1 MQSGKLP
8 LEQLTRILN
17 NISNSDPRVSL
28 GPTPGEDAALIDMGE
43 KYLVATTDP
52 ITFAT
57 NRIGW
62 YAVQVNANDIAVMGG
77 TPRWMMA
84 TVLLPEKTSEVEV
97 DSIFAQM
104 NDACRAIG
112 VTLIGG
118 HTEVTYNLPRPIITG
133 VMLGE
138 VDKGKEIRSSGAREG
153 DSIIMTKTIA
163 LEGCAILAAEAEDQ
177 LLKAGI
183 SDHHV
188 QAGKR
193 LLDNIGIS
201 IIKDAEITL
210 KSGKIT
216 AMHDPTEGGIAGG
229 LRELAEASNLGMHID
244 QNRIEVN
251 SLTRRYCEALM
262 LNPLGL
268 LASGTLLVC
277 VDPKDEASVIEGL
290 HIEGISSHVIGELR
304 EHSYGVKINCLGSIK
319 DLPSFGRDEIV
330 RFLSTRDTFTE

>member
-84 TVLLPEKTSEVEV
+84 TVLLPEKTSEAEV

-163 LEGCAILAAEAEDQ
+163 IEGCAILAAEAEDQ

-183 SDHHV
+183 SDHYV

-193 LLDNIGIS
+193 LLGNMGIS
-201 IIKDAEITL
+201 IIKDAAITL

-244 QNRIEVN
+244 QNRIKVN

-290 HIEGISSHVIGELR
+290 HIEGISSQVIGELR
-304 EHSYGVKINCLGSIK
+304 EHSYGVKINYLGSIK

-330 RFLSTRDTFTE
+330 RFLSTQDTFTE